1 MYMYIQKKKKKEHA
15 RASRELFWF
24 FFFFW
29 ELFWKL
35 YSIFKDTNCSVL
47 KCYAK
52 HFIFKVMLESAIL
65 KWGKKGLYCVSTGI
79 KGWRYCHIF
88 LSCFLGLWGFG
99 FGLFVC
105 FNKSVLKPTRKRLP
119 TPRVPTLESSDL
131 PSVPW
136 AHPVSLLLSAPPHP
150 QGGILPPSLAPGQ
163 LWGLAYLR
171 KVDNR
176 MERTTDAFYASSWDC
191 VGVFLYLILDCL
203 GRYFLLYV
211 FSVAECTRGQDFT
224 SFA

>member
-1 MYMYIQKKKKKEHA
+1 MKVIFLTSALQSFLFCRTFQNISALSIYMYMYIQKKKKKKKEHA
-15 RASRELFWF
+15 RASR
-24 FFFFW
+24 

-79 KGWRYCHIF
+79 KGWWYCHIF

-105 FNKSVLKPTRKRLP
+105 FNNSLFLSQRGKDSSHPESQHWKALTCPQYPGLTVYLYCYLP
-119 TPRVPTLESSDL
+119 RPTLF
-131 PSVPW
+131 PSASFPGSR
-136 AHPVSLLLSAPPHP
+136 AALRF
-150 QGGILPPSLAPGQ
+150 GISKKSG
-163 LWGLAYLR
+163 
-171 KVDNR
+171 
-176 MERTTDAFYASSWDC
+176 
-191 VGVFLYLILDCL
+191 
-203 GRYFLLYV
+203 
-211 FSVAECTRGQDFT
+211 
-224 SFA
+224 